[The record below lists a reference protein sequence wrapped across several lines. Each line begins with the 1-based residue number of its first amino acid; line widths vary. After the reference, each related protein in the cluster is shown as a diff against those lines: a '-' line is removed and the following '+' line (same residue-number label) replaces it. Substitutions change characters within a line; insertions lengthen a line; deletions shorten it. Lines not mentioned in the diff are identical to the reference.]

1 LPAGAAPERLTAVR
15 FSFVIFGVPSHHS
28 TALVTRAE
36 ELGFDTVWFGDH
48 IVTPHRIQTRYPYTE
63 SGSAGYTH
71 ATPLN
76 DVWVAIAH
84 AAAATR
90 TIRLGT
96 SVLILPLRHPF
107 AVAQSAVT
115 AQNMSGG
122 RVALGVGAGWL
133 REEFD
138 ALGVDFASR
147 GRRMDE
153 ALDVIRHLCADAPTG
168 HSGEFYSFPPVSLG
182 MTPVAPVP
190 ITVGGVSRAALRRA
204 ARMDGWMGAEVS
216 LEEAIRYR
224 AEIAALRE
232 SAGLDPDA
240 FRCYVKP
247 GDIEPDLLRRYA
259 EAGFDDVVVPFRALY
274 RDGPPLTLPQQLDAL
289 AEMAEAVMLPDLS
302 PAAGPS

>member
-1 LPAGAAPERLTAVR
+1 VR

-28 TALVTRAE
+28 TPLVARAE
-36 ELGFDTVWFGDH
+36 ALGFDTVWFGDH
-48 IVTPHRIQTRYPYTE
+48 VVTPHRMDTRYPYSE

-84 AAAATR
+84 AAAATA

-107 AVAQSAVT
+107 AVAQAAVT

-122 RVALGVGAGWL
+122 RVVLGVGAGWL

-138 ALGVDFASR
+138 ALGIDFATR
-147 GRRMDE
+147 GRRTDE
-153 ALDVIRHLCADAPTG
+153 ALDVIRQLCADAPAG
-168 HSGEFYSFPPVSLG
+168 FSGEFFSFPPVSLG

-190 ITVGGVSRAALRRA
+190 ITVGGTSRAALRRA

-216 LEEAIRYR
+216 LEEAIRHR
-224 AEIAALRE
+224 AEMAAMRE
-232 SAGLDPDA
+232 AAGLDPEA

-247 GDIEPDLLRRYA
+247 ASTDADVLRRYA

-274 RDGPPLTLPQQLDAL
+274 RDGPPLTLDQQLAAL
-289 AEMAEAVMLPDLS
+289 GEMAETVMLPELS
-302 PAAGPS
+302 PAAGSS